1 MEGINW
7 FDVGCL
13 VLVVLFGLRGITNGI
28 VKEIFGILGLI
39 GGLFAAMRYKSEAGE
54 WIAAKIPALQ
64 NANSVLSGD
73 TTQVVIGFIA
83 VLFGV
88 WIVCLIIGEIISK
101 FFKWSG
107 LGFVDKIGGFV
118 FSVSKI
124 FLIFAVI
131 VTLAS
136 GLISKNEQAK
146 KYFESSKTAPIFLK
160 IGNWILDFKDDPKV
174 KQGLDSIGSKAGE
187 ILSSGESN
195 STGEQNSTAPQSE
208 MQSTESNGTITIDIN
223 STERTKL

>member
-39 GGLFAAMRYKSEAGE
+39 GGLFAAMRYKTMAGE

-64 NANSVLSGD
+64 NANGVLSGD
-73 TTQVVIGFIA
+73 TTQVLIGFIA

-88 WIVCLIIGEIISK
+88 WISCLIIGEIISK

-136 GLISKNEQAK
+136 GPMSMNEQTK

-160 IGNWILDFKDDPKV
+160 IGNWILNLKDDPKI
-174 KQGLDSIGSKAGE
+174 KQSLDFIGSKMDDK
-187 ILSSGESN
+187 LLKD
-195 STGEQNSTAPQSE
+195 QNSTTRMNSDQN
-208 MQSTESNGTITIDIN
+208 QSTESSDFNASSEVN

>member
-39 GGLFAAMRYKSEAGE
+39 GGLFAAMRYKTMAGE

-64 NANSVLSGD
+64 NANGVLSGD
-73 TTQVVIGFIA
+73 TTQVLIGFIA

-88 WIVCLIIGEIISK
+88 WISCLIIGEIISK

-136 GLISKNEQAK
+136 GPMSMNEQTK

-160 IGNWILDFKDDPKV
+160 IGNWILNLKDDPKI
-174 KQGLDSIGSKAGE
+174 KQSLDSIGSKMDDK
-187 ILSSGESN
+187 LLKD
-195 STGEQNSTAPQSE
+195 QNSTARMNLDQN
-208 MQSTESNGTITIDIN
+208 QSTEPSDFNASSEVN

>member
-39 GGLFAAMRYKSEAGE
+39 GGLFAAMRYKTMAGV

-64 NANSVLSGD
+64 NANGVLSGD
-73 TTQVVIGFIA
+73 TTQVLIGFIA

-88 WIVCLIIGEIISK
+88 WISCLIIGEIISK

-136 GLISKNEQAK
+136 GPMSMNEQTK

-160 IGNWILDFKDDPKV
+160 IGNWILNLKDDPKI
-174 KQGLDSIGSKAGE
+174 KQSLDSIGSKMDDK
-187 ILSSGESN
+187 LLKD
-195 STGEQNSTAPQSE
+195 QNSTARMNSDQN
-208 MQSTESNGTITIDIN
+208 QSTKPSDFNASSEIN

>member
-39 GGLFAAMRYKSEAGE
+39 GGLFAAMRYKTMAGE

-64 NANSVLSGD
+64 NANGVLSGD
-73 TTQVVIGFIA
+73 TTQVLIGFIA

-88 WIVCLIIGEIISK
+88 WISCLIIGEIISK

-136 GLISKNEQAK
+136 GPMSMNEQTK

-160 IGNWILDFKDDPKV
+160 IGNWILNLKDDPKI
-174 KQGLDSIGSKAGE
+174 KQSLDSIGSKMDDK
-187 ILSSGESN
+187 LLKD
-195 STGEQNSTAPQSE
+195 QNSTTCMNSDQN
-208 MQSTESNGTITIDIN
+208 QSTEPSDFNASSEVN

>member
-39 GGLFAAMRYKSEAGE
+39 GGLFAAMRYKTMAGE

-64 NANSVLSGD
+64 NTNGVLSGD
-73 TTQVVIGFIA
+73 TTQVLIGFIA

-88 WIVCLIIGEIISK
+88 WISCLIIGEIISK

-136 GLISKNEQAK
+136 GPMSMNEQTK

-160 IGNWILDFKDDPKV
+160 IGNWILNLKDDPKI
-174 KQGLDSIGSKAGE
+174 KQSLDSIGSKVDDK
-187 ILSSGESN
+187 LLKD
-195 STGEQNSTAPQSE
+195 QNSTARMNSDQN
-208 MQSTESNGTITIDIN
+208 QSTESSDFNASSEVN

>member
-39 GGLFAAMRYKSEAGE
+39 GGLFAAMRYKTMAGE

-64 NANSVLSGD
+64 NANGVLSGD
-73 TTQVVIGFIA
+73 TTQVLIGFIA

-88 WIVCLIIGEIISK
+88 WISCLIIGEIISK

-136 GLISKNEQAK
+136 GPMSMNEQTK
-146 KYFESSKTAPIFLK
+146 RYFESSKTAPIFLK
-160 IGNWILDFKDDPKV
+160 IGNWILNLKDDPKI
-174 KQGLDSIGSKAGE
+174 KQSLDSIGSKMDDK
-187 ILSSGESN
+187 LLKD
-195 STGEQNSTAPQSE
+195 QNSTARMNLDQN
-208 MQSTESNGTITIDIN
+208 QSTEPSDFNASSEVN

>member
-39 GGLFAAMRYKSEAGE
+39 GGLFAAMRYKTMAGE
-54 WIAAKIPALQ
+54 WIAARIPALQ
-64 NANSVLSGD
+64 NANGVLSGD
-73 TTQVVIGFIA
+73 TTQVLIGFIA

-88 WIVCLIIGEIISK
+88 WISCLIIGEIISK

-136 GLISKNEQAK
+136 GPMSMNEQTK

-160 IGNWILDFKDDPKV
+160 IGNWILNLKDDPKI
-174 KQGLDSIGSKAGE
+174 KQSLDSIGSKMDDK
-187 ILSSGESN
+187 LLKD
-195 STGEQNSTAPQSE
+195 QNSTARMNSDQN
-208 MQSTESNGTITIDIN
+208 QSTELSDFNASSEVN

>member
-39 GGLFAAMRYKSEAGE
+39 GGLFAAMRYKTMAGE

-64 NANSVLSGD
+64 NANGVLSGD
-73 TTQVVIGFIA
+73 TTQVLIGFIA

-88 WIVCLIIGEIISK
+88 WISCLIIGEIISK

-136 GLISKNEQAK
+136 GPMSMNEQTK

-160 IGNWILDFKDDPKV
+160 IGNWILNLKDDPKI
-174 KQGLDSIGSKAGE
+174 KQSLDSIGSKMDDK
-187 ILSSGESN
+187 LLKD
-195 STGEQNSTAPQSE
+195 QNSTTRINSDQN
-208 MQSTESNGTITIDIN
+208 QSTEPSDFNASSEVN

>member
-39 GGLFAAMRYKSEAGE
+39 GGLFAAMRYKTIAGE

-64 NANSVLSGD
+64 NANGVLSGD
-73 TTQVVIGFIA
+73 TTQVLIGFIA

-88 WIVCLIIGEIISK
+88 WISCLIIGEIISK

-136 GLISKNEQAK
+136 GPMSMNEQTK

-160 IGNWILDFKDDPKV
+160 IGNWILNLKDDPKI
-174 KQGLDSIGSKAGE
+174 KQSLDSIGSKMDDK
-187 ILSSGESN
+187 LLKD
-195 STGEQNSTAPQSE
+195 QNSTTRMNSDQN
-208 MQSTESNGTITIDIN
+208 QSTEPSDFNASSEVN

>member
-39 GGLFAAMRYKSEAGE
+39 GGLFAAMRYKTMAGE

-64 NANSVLSGD
+64 NANGVLSGD
-73 TTQVVIGFIA
+73 TTQVLIGFIA

-88 WIVCLIIGEIISK
+88 WISCLIIGEIISK

-136 GLISKNEQAK
+136 GPMSMNEQTK
-146 KYFESSKTAPIFLK
+146 RYFESSKTAPIFLK
-160 IGNWILDFKDDPKV
+160 IGNWILNLKEDTKI
-174 KQGLDSIGSKAGE
+174 KQSLDSIGSKMDDK
-187 ILSSGESN
+187 LLKD
-195 STGEQNSTAPQSE
+195 QNSTTRMNSDQN
-208 MQSTESNGTITIDIN
+208 QSTEPSDFNASSEVN

>member
-39 GGLFAAMRYKSEAGE
+39 GGLFAAMRYKTMAGE
-54 WIAAKIPALQ
+54 WIAARIPALQ
-64 NANSVLSGD
+64 NANGVLSGD
-73 TTQVVIGFIA
+73 TTQVLIGFIA

-88 WIVCLIIGEIISK
+88 WISCLIIGEIISK

-136 GLISKNEQAK
+136 GPMSMNEQTK

-160 IGNWILDFKDDPKV
+160 IGNWILNLKDDPKI
-174 KQGLDSIGSKAGE
+174 KQSLDSIGSKMDDK
-187 ILSSGESN
+187 LLKD
-195 STGEQNSTAPQSE
+195 QNSTARMNSDQN
-208 MQSTESNGTITIDIN
+208 QSTEPSDFNASSEVN

>member
-39 GGLFAAMRYKSEAGE
+39 GGLFAAMRYKTMAGE

-64 NANSVLSGD
+64 NANGVLSGD
-73 TTQVVIGFIA
+73 TTQVLIGFIA

-88 WIVCLIIGEIISK
+88 WISCLIIGEIISK

-136 GLISKNEQAK
+136 GPMSMNEQTK
-146 KYFESSKTAPIFLK
+146 RYFESSKTAPIFLK
-160 IGNWILDFKDDPKV
+160 IGNWILNLKDDPKI
-174 KQGLDSIGSKAGE
+174 KQSLDSIGSKMDDK
-187 ILSSGESN
+187 LLKD
-195 STGEQNSTAPQSE
+195 QNSTTRMNSDQN
-208 MQSTESNGTITIDIN
+208 QSTEPSDFNASSEVN

>member
-39 GGLFAAMRYKSEAGE
+39 GGLFAAMRYKTMAGE

-64 NANSVLSGD
+64 NANGVLSGD
-73 TTQVVIGFIA
+73 TTQVLIGFIA

-88 WIVCLIIGEIISK
+88 WISCLIIGEIISK

-136 GLISKNEQAK
+136 GPMSMNEQTK

-160 IGNWILDFKDDPKV
+160 IGNWILNLKDDPKI
-174 KQGLDSIGSKAGE
+174 KQSLDSIGSKMDDK
-187 ILSSGESN
+187 LLKD
-195 STGEQNSTAPQSE
+195 QNSTARMNLDQN
-208 MQSTESNGTITIDIN
+208 QSTESSDFNASSEVN

>member
-39 GGLFAAMRYKSEAGE
+39 GGLFAAMRYKTMAGE
-54 WIAAKIPALQ
+54 WVAAKIPALQ
-64 NANSVLSGD
+64 NANGVLSGD
-73 TTQVVIGFIA
+73 TTQVLIGFIA

-88 WIVCLIIGEIISK
+88 WISCLIIGEIISK

-136 GLISKNEQAK
+136 GPMSMNEQTK
-146 KYFESSKTAPIFLK
+146 RYFESSKTAPIFLK
-160 IGNWILDFKDDPKV
+160 IGNWILNLKDDPKI
-174 KQGLDSIGSKAGE
+174 KQSLDSIGSKMDNK
-187 ILSSGESN
+187 LLKD
-195 STGEQNSTAPQSE
+195 QNSTTRMNSDQN
-208 MQSTESNGTITIDIN
+208 QSTEPSDFNASSEVN

>member
-39 GGLFAAMRYKSEAGE
+39 GGLFAAMRYKTMAGE

-64 NANSVLSGD
+64 NANGVLSGD
-73 TTQVVIGFIA
+73 TTQVLIGFIT

-88 WIVCLIIGEIISK
+88 WISCLIIGEIISK

-136 GLISKNEQAK
+136 GPMSMNEQTK
-146 KYFESSKTAPIFLK
+146 RYFESSKTAPIFLK
-160 IGNWILDFKDDPKV
+160 IGNWILNLKDDPKI
-174 KQGLDSIGSKAGE
+174 KQSLDSIGSKMDDK
-187 ILSSGESN
+187 LLKD
-195 STGEQNSTAPQSE
+195 QNSTTRMNSDQN
-208 MQSTESNGTITIDIN
+208 QSTEPSDFNASSEVN

>member
-39 GGLFAAMRYKSEAGE
+39 GGLFAAMRYKTMAGE

-64 NANSVLSGD
+64 NANGVLSGD
-73 TTQVVIGFIA
+73 TTQVLIGFIT

-88 WIVCLIIGEIISK
+88 WISCLIIGEIISK

-136 GLISKNEQAK
+136 GPMSMNEQTK
-146 KYFESSKTAPIFLK
+146 RYFESSKTAPIFLK
-160 IGNWILDFKDDPKV
+160 IGNWILNLKDDPKI
-174 KQGLDSIGSKAGE
+174 KQSLDSIGSKMDDK
-187 ILSSGESN
+187 LLKD
-195 STGEQNSTAPQSE
+195 QNSTARMNSDQN
-208 MQSTESNGTITIDIN
+208 QSTELSDFNASSEVN

>member
-1 MEGINW
+1 
-7 FDVGCL
+7 
-13 VLVVLFGLRGITNGI
+13 
-28 VKEIFGILGLI
+28 
-39 GGLFAAMRYKSEAGE
+39 
-54 WIAAKIPALQ
+54 
-64 NANSVLSGD
+64 VLSGD
-73 TTQVVIGFIA
+73 TTQVLIGFIA

-88 WIVCLIIGEIISK
+88 WISCLIIGEIISK

-136 GLISKNEQAK
+136 GPMSMNEQTK

-160 IGNWILDFKDDPKV
+160 IGNWILNLKDDPKI
-174 KQGLDSIGSKAGE
+174 KQSLDSIGSKMDDK
-187 ILSSGESN
+187 LLKD
-195 STGEQNSTAPQSE
+195 QNSATRMNSDQN
-208 MQSTESNGTITIDIN
+208 QSTEPSDFNASSEVN

>member
-39 GGLFAAMRYKSEAGE
+39 GGLFAAMRYKTMAGE

-64 NANSVLSGD
+64 NANGVLSGD
-73 TTQVVIGFIA
+73 TTQVLIGFIA

-88 WIVCLIIGEIISK
+88 WISCLIIGEIISK

-136 GLISKNEQAK
+136 GPMSMNEQTK
-146 KYFESSKTAPIFLK
+146 KYFENSKTAPIFLK
-160 IGNWILDFKDDPKV
+160 IGNWILNLKDDPKI
-174 KQGLDSIGSKAGE
+174 KQSLDSIGSKMDDK
-187 ILSSGESN
+187 LLKD
-195 STGEQNSTAPQSE
+195 QNSTTRMNSDQN
-208 MQSTESNGTITIDIN
+208 QSTEPSDFNASSEVN

>member
-39 GGLFAAMRYKSEAGE
+39 GGLFAAMRYKTMAGE

-64 NANSVLSGD
+64 NANGVLSGD
-73 TTQVVIGFIA
+73 TTQVLIGFIA

-88 WIVCLIIGEIISK
+88 WISCLIIGEIISK

-107 LGFVDKIGGFV
+107 LGFVDKIGGFM

-136 GLISKNEQAK
+136 GPMSMNEQTK
-146 KYFESSKTAPIFLK
+146 RYFESSKTAPIFLK
-160 IGNWILDFKDDPKV
+160 IGNWILNLKDDPKI
-174 KQGLDSIGSKAGE
+174 KQSLDSIGSKMDDK
-187 ILSSGESN
+187 LLKD
-195 STGEQNSTAPQSE
+195 QNSTTRMNSDQN
-208 MQSTESNGTITIDIN
+208 QSTEPSDFNASSEVN

>member
-39 GGLFAAMRYKSEAGE
+39 GGLFAAMRYKTMAGE

-64 NANSVLSGD
+64 NANGVLSGD
-73 TTQVVIGFIA
+73 TTQVLIGFIA

-88 WIVCLIIGEIISK
+88 WISCLIIGEIISK

-136 GLISKNEQAK
+136 GPMSMNEQTK

-160 IGNWILDFKDDPKV
+160 IGNWILNLKDDPKI
-174 KQGLDSIGSKAGE
+174 KQSLNSIGSKMDDK
-187 ILSSGESN
+187 LLKD
-195 STGEQNSTAPQSE
+195 QNSTARMNLDQN
-208 MQSTESNGTITIDIN
+208 QSTEPSDFNASSEVN

>member
-39 GGLFAAMRYKSEAGE
+39 GGLFAAMRYKTMAGE
-54 WIAAKIPALQ
+54 WIAAKIQALQ
-64 NANSVLSGD
+64 NANGVLSGD
-73 TTQVVIGFIA
+73 TTQVLIGFIA

-88 WIVCLIIGEIISK
+88 WISCLIIGEIISK

-136 GLISKNEQAK
+136 GPMSMNEQTK
-146 KYFESSKTAPIFLK
+146 RYFESSKTAPIFLK
-160 IGNWILDFKDDPKV
+160 IGNWILNLKDDPKI
-174 KQGLDSIGSKAGE
+174 KQSLDSIGSKMDDK
-187 ILSSGESN
+187 LLKD
-195 STGEQNSTAPQSE
+195 QNSTARMNSDQN
-208 MQSTESNGTITIDIN
+208 QSTESSDFNASSEVN

>member
-39 GGLFAAMRYKSEAGE
+39 GGLFAAMRYKTMAGE
-54 WIAAKIPALQ
+54 WIAARIPALQ
-64 NANSVLSGD
+64 NANGVLSGD
-73 TTQVVIGFIA
+73 TTQVLIGFIA

-88 WIVCLIIGEIISK
+88 WISCLIIGEIISK

-136 GLISKNEQAK
+136 GPMSMNEQTK

-160 IGNWILDFKDDPKV
+160 IGNWILNLKDDPKI
-174 KQGLDSIGSKAGE
+174 KQSLDSIGSKMDDK
-187 ILSSGESN
+187 LLKD
-195 STGEQNSTAPQSE
+195 QNSTTRMNSDQN
-208 MQSTESNGTITIDIN
+208 QSTEPSDFNASSEVN

>member
-39 GGLFAAMRYKSEAGE
+39 GGLFAAMRYKTMAGE

-64 NANSVLSGD
+64 NANGVLSGD
-73 TTQVVIGFIA
+73 TTQVLIGFIA

-88 WIVCLIIGEIISK
+88 WISCLIIGEIISK

-118 FSVSKI
+118 FSASKI

-136 GLISKNEQAK
+136 GPMSMNEQTK
-146 KYFESSKTAPIFLK
+146 RYFESSKTAPIFLK
-160 IGNWILDFKDDPKV
+160 IGNWILNLKDDPKI
-174 KQGLDSIGSKAGE
+174 KQSLDSIGFKMDDK
-187 ILSSGESN
+187 LLKD
-195 STGEQNSTAPQSE
+195 QNSTARMNLDQN
-208 MQSTESNGTITIDIN
+208 QSTEPSDFNASSEIN

>member
-39 GGLFAAMRYKSEAGE
+39 GGLFAAMRYKTMAGE

-64 NANSVLSGD
+64 NTNGVLSGD
-73 TTQVVIGFIA
+73 TTQVLIGFIA

-88 WIVCLIIGEIISK
+88 WISCLIIGEIISK

-107 LGFVDKIGGFV
+107 LGCVDKIGGFV

-136 GLISKNEQAK
+136 GPMSMNEQTK

-160 IGNWILDFKDDPKV
+160 IGNWILNLKDDPKI
-174 KQGLDSIGSKAGE
+174 KQSLDSIGSKMDNK
-187 ILSSGESN
+187 LLKD
-195 STGEQNSTAPQSE
+195 QNSTTRMNSDQN
-208 MQSTESNGTITIDIN
+208 QSTEPSDFNASSEVN
-223 STERTKL
+223 STERTKF

>member
-39 GGLFAAMRYKSEAGE
+39 GGLFAAMRYKTMAGE

-64 NANSVLSGD
+64 NANGVLSGD
-73 TTQVVIGFIA
+73 TTQVLIGFIA

-88 WIVCLIIGEIISK
+88 WISCLIIGEIISK

-136 GLISKNEQAK
+136 GPMSMNEQTK
-146 KYFESSKTAPIFLK
+146 RYFESSKTAPIFLK
-160 IGNWILDFKDDPKV
+160 IGNWILNLKDDPKI
-174 KQGLDSIGSKAGE
+174 KQSLDSIGSKMDDK
-187 ILSSGESN
+187 LLKD
-195 STGEQNSTAPQSE
+195 QNSTTRMNSDQN
-208 MQSTESNGTITIDIN
+208 QSTESSDFNASSEVN

>member
-39 GGLFAAMRYKSEAGE
+39 GGLFAAMRYKTMAGE

-64 NANSVLSGD
+64 NANGVLSGD
-73 TTQVVIGFIA
+73 TTQVLIGFIA

-88 WIVCLIIGEIISK
+88 WISCLIIGEIISK

-136 GLISKNEQAK
+136 GPMSMNEQTK
-146 KYFESSKTAPIFLK
+146 RYFESSKTAPIFLK
-160 IGNWILDFKDDPKV
+160 IGNWILNLKDDPKI
-174 KQGLDSIGSKAGE
+174 KQSLDSFGSKMDDK
-187 ILSSGESN
+187 LLKD
-195 STGEQNSTAPQSE
+195 QNSTARMNSDQN
-208 MQSTESNGTITIDIN
+208 QSTEPSDFNASSEVN

>member
-39 GGLFAAMRYKSEAGE
+39 GGLFAAMRYKTMAGE

-64 NANSVLSGD
+64 NANGVLSGD
-73 TTQVVIGFIA
+73 TTQVLIGFIA

-88 WIVCLIIGEIISK
+88 WISCLIIGEIISK

-136 GLISKNEQAK
+136 GPMSMNEQTK

-160 IGNWILDFKDDPKV
+160 IGNWILNLKDDPKI
-174 KQGLDSIGSKAGE
+174 KQSLDSIGSKMDDK
-187 ILSSGESN
+187 LLKD
-195 STGEQNSTAPQSE
+195 QNSTARMNSDQN
-208 MQSTESNGTITIDIN
+208 QSTESSDFNASSEVN
-223 STERTKL
+223 SKERTKL

>member
-39 GGLFAAMRYKSEAGE
+39 GGLFAAMRYKTMAGE

-64 NANSVLSGD
+64 NANGVLSGD
-73 TTQVVIGFIA
+73 TTQVLIGFIA

-88 WIVCLIIGEIISK
+88 WISCLIIGEIISK

-136 GLISKNEQAK
+136 GPMSMNEQTK

-160 IGNWILDFKDDPKV
+160 IGNWILNLKDDPKI
-174 KQGLDSIGSKAGE
+174 KQSLDSIGSKMDDK
-187 ILSSGESN
+187 LLKD
-195 STGEQNSTAPQSE
+195 QNSTARMNLDQN
-208 MQSTESNGTITIDIN
+208 QSTESSDFNTSSEVN

>member
-28 VKEIFGILGLI
+28 IKEIFGILGLI
-39 GGLFAAMRYKSEAGE
+39 GGLFAAMRYKTMAGE

-64 NANSVLSGD
+64 NVNGVLSGD
-73 TTQVVIGFIA
+73 TTQVLIGFIA

-88 WIVCLIIGEIISK
+88 WISCLIIGEIISK

-136 GLISKNEQAK
+136 GPMSMNEQTK

-160 IGNWILDFKDDPKV
+160 IGNWILNLKDDPKI
-174 KQGLDSIGSKAGE
+174 KQSLDSIGSKMDDK
-187 ILSSGESN
+187 LLKD
-195 STGEQNSTAPQSE
+195 QNSTTRMNSDQN
-208 MQSTESNGTITIDIN
+208 QSTEPSDFNASSEVN

>member
-39 GGLFAAMRYKSEAGE
+39 GGLFAAMRYKTMAGE

-64 NANSVLSGD
+64 NANGVLSGD
-73 TTQVVIGFIA
+73 TTQVLIGFIA

-88 WIVCLIIGEIISK
+88 WISCLIIGEIISK

-136 GLISKNEQAK
+136 GPMSMNEQTK

-160 IGNWILDFKDDPKV
+160 IGNWILNLKDDPKI
-174 KQGLDSIGSKAGE
+174 KQSLDSIGSKMDDK
-187 ILSSGESN
+187 LLKD
-195 STGEQNSTAPQSE
+195 QNSTTRMNSDQN
-208 MQSTESNGTITIDIN
+208 QSTESSDFNASSEVN

>member
-39 GGLFAAMRYKSEAGE
+39 GGLFAAMRYKTMAGE

-64 NANSVLSGD
+64 NANGVLSGD
-73 TTQVVIGFIA
+73 TTQVLIGFIA

-88 WIVCLIIGEIISK
+88 WISCLIIGEIISK

-136 GLISKNEQAK
+136 GPMSMNEQTK

-160 IGNWILDFKDDPKV
+160 IGNWILNLKDDPKI
-174 KQGLDSIGSKAGE
+174 KQSLDSIGSKMDDK
-187 ILSSGESN
+187 LLKD
-195 STGEQNSTAPQSE
+195 QNSTVRMNSDQN
-208 MQSTESNGTITIDIN
+208 QSTEPSDFNASSEVN

>member
-39 GGLFAAMRYKSEAGE
+39 GGLFAAMRYKTMAGE

-64 NANSVLSGD
+64 NVNGVLSGD
-73 TTQVVIGFIA
+73 TTQVLIGFIA

-88 WIVCLIIGEIISK
+88 WISCLIIGEIISK

-136 GLISKNEQAK
+136 GPMSMNEQTK

-160 IGNWILDFKDDPKV
+160 IGNWILNLKDDPKI
-174 KQGLDSIGSKAGE
+174 KQSLDSIGSKMDDK
-187 ILSSGESN
+187 LLKD
-195 STGEQNSTAPQSE
+195 QNSTTRMNSDQN
-208 MQSTESNGTITIDIN
+208 QSTEPSDFNASSEVN

>member
-7 FDVGCL
+7 FDIGCL

-39 GGLFAAMRYKSEAGE
+39 GGLFAAMRYKTMAGE

-64 NANSVLSGD
+64 NANGVLSGD
-73 TTQVVIGFIA
+73 TTQVLIGFIA

-88 WIVCLIIGEIISK
+88 WISCLIIGEIISK

-136 GLISKNEQAK
+136 GPMSMNEQTK
-146 KYFESSKTAPIFLK
+146 RYFESSKTAPIFLK
-160 IGNWILDFKDDPKV
+160 IGNWILNLKDDPKI
-174 KQGLDSIGSKAGE
+174 KQSLDSIGSKMDDK
-187 ILSSGESN
+187 LLKD
-195 STGEQNSTAPQSE
+195 QNSTARMNSDQN
-208 MQSTESNGTITIDIN
+208 QSTELSDFNASSEVN

>member
-39 GGLFAAMRYKSEAGE
+39 GGLFAAMRYKTMAGE

-64 NANSVLSGD
+64 NANGVLSGD
-73 TTQVVIGFIA
+73 TTQVLIGFIA

-88 WIVCLIIGEIISK
+88 WISCLIIGEIISK

-136 GLISKNEQAK
+136 GPMSMNEQTK

-160 IGNWILDFKDDPKV
+160 IGNWILNLKDDPKI
-174 KQGLDSIGSKAGE
+174 KQSLDSIGSKMDDK
-187 ILSSGESN
+187 LLKD
-195 STGEQNSTAPQSE
+195 QNSTARMNLDQN
-208 MQSTESNGTITIDIN
+208 QSTEPSDFNASSEIN

>member
-39 GGLFAAMRYKSEAGE
+39 GGLFAAMRYKTMAGE

-64 NANSVLSGD
+64 NANGVLSGD
-73 TTQVVIGFIA
+73 TTQVLIGFIA

-88 WIVCLIIGEIISK
+88 WISCLIIGEIISK

-136 GLISKNEQAK
+136 GPMSMNEQTK

-160 IGNWILDFKDDPKV
+160 IGNWILNLKDDPKI
-174 KQGLDSIGSKAGE
+174 KQSLDSIGSKVDDK
-187 ILSSGESN
+187 LLKD
-195 STGEQNSTAPQSE
+195 QNSTARMNSDQN
-208 MQSTESNGTITIDIN
+208 QSTESSDFNASSEVN

>member
-39 GGLFAAMRYKSEAGE
+39 GGLFAAMRYKTMAGE

-64 NANSVLSGD
+64 NTNGVLSGD
-73 TTQVVIGFIA
+73 TTQVLIGFIA

-88 WIVCLIIGEIISK
+88 WISCLIIGEIISK

-118 FSVSKI
+118 FSISKI

-136 GLISKNEQAK
+136 GPMSMNEQTK

-160 IGNWILDFKDDPKV
+160 IGNWILNLKDDPKI
-174 KQGLDSIGSKAGE
+174 KQSLDSIGSKVDDK
-187 ILSSGESN
+187 LLKD
-195 STGEQNSTAPQSE
+195 QNSTARMNSDQN
-208 MQSTESNGTITIDIN
+208 QSTESSDFNASSEVN

>member
-39 GGLFAAMRYKSEAGE
+39 GGLFAAMRYKTMAGE

-64 NANSVLSGD
+64 NANGVLSGD
-73 TTQVVIGFIA
+73 TTQVLIGFIA

-88 WIVCLIIGEIISK
+88 WISCLIIGEIISK

-136 GLISKNEQAK
+136 GPMSMNEQTK
-146 KYFESSKTAPIFLK
+146 KYFESSETAPIFLK
-160 IGNWILDFKDDPKV
+160 IGNWILNLKYDPKI
-174 KQGLDSIGSKAGE
+174 KQSLDSIGSKMDDK
-187 ILSSGESN
+187 LLKD
-195 STGEQNSTAPQSE
+195 QNSTVRMNSDQD
-208 MQSTESNGTITIDIN
+208 QSTEPSDFNASSEVN

>member
-39 GGLFAAMRYKSEAGE
+39 GGLFAAMRYKTMAGE

-64 NANSVLSGD
+64 NANGVLSGD
-73 TTQVVIGFIA
+73 TTQVLIGFIA

-88 WIVCLIIGEIISK
+88 WISCLIIGEIISK

-136 GLISKNEQAK
+136 GPMSMNEQTK

-160 IGNWILDFKDDPKV
+160 IGNWILNLKDDPKI
-174 KQGLDSIGSKAGE
+174 KQSLDSIGSKMDDK
-187 ILSSGESN
+187 LLKD
-195 STGEQNSTAPQSE
+195 QNSTTRMDSDQN
-208 MQSTESNGTITIDIN
+208 QSTEPSDFNASLEVN